1 MTFAHRVLS
10 VSGGIAFTLL
20 FMVFAAPQSSTQGQ
34 SISIPDP
41 QTGKLYFAA
50 FPLTAVLDGDF
61 SEWENI
67 PYADVNAGPAP
78 GPTQQAG
85 SFRFA
90 SMADAQ
96 NLYFSIQVND
106 NNIIAG
112 QHGRQYWNEDSIEIY
127 INATGNLGQTTYVP
141 GIVQLTIPA
150 VNIGRSIYATIFGG
164 TDWESICVQAI
175 VVQTENGYA
184 IEAAVPLVTS
194 VWNIPAQ
201 AGTIIGFQV
210 QLNGATQ
217 MHRDIKLSWSELDT
231 TDQSYLN
238 PSVFGQ
244 LVIFSIVPTQ
254 PIDLPTGVPV
264 HPTLI
269 STIVSIGITSTPE
282 QSGTIAQTSPSPIPT
297 TLEPTATATPLGRFR
312 VNGSTIYDP
321 NSNAFVARGTNVNGY
336 NWVWS
341 RPTVP
346 DATLIIDCWQFNLVR
361 VNSLLFTGQIGY
373 PQFSVNNDLDAIIRE
388 FTERGVVVVL
398 EAHDR
403 IGRYYQGNDRLALI
417 AWFTDL
423 AVRHRDNP
431 YVWFDIANEP
441 GGQNG
446 IDRNN
451 WLWMHREV
459 IRGIRDVA
467 GADNIILVE
476 GAFGGQDAGNR
487 DSSFVTESAI
497 LQLGQDILTFN
508 GRTYENIV
516 FSIHPYERWNG
527 GDAKM
532 ANYFDQV
539 LARNFAMIVGEY
551 AVRTNVDTV
560 AATDSM
566 FNTTVPRGIGRIV
579 WHWDGSDYN
588 DLTTGTSRGGGWEI
602 DSCVDPTNLSVLGER
617 IWQDNH

>member
-10 VSGGIAFTLL
+10 VSGGTAFTLAL
-20 FMVFAAPQSSTQGQ
+20 MLLATPQNSTRGQG
-34 SISIPDP
+34 ISVPEP
-41 QTGKLYFAA
+41 QAGEIYFAA
-50 FPLTAVLDGDF
+50 FPLTAVIDGDF
-61 SEWENI
+61 SEWQNI
-67 PYADVNAGPAP
+67 PYADVNDGPMP
-78 GPTQQAG
+78 GANQQAG
-85 SFRFA
+85 SLRFA
-90 SMADAQ
+90 SMADAR
-96 NLYFSIQVND
+96 NLYFSVQVND
-106 NNIIAG
+106 NNIVGG
-112 QHGRQYWNEDSIEIY
+112 QHGVQYWNEDSVEIY
-127 INATGNLGQTTYVP
+127 INATGNLAQTTYVP
-141 GIVQLTIPA
+141 GVVQLTIPA
-150 VNIGRSIYATIFGG
+150 VNIGRSIYATVFGG
-164 TDWESICVQAI
+164 TDWESVGIQAI
-175 VVQTENGYA
+175 VVRTENGYA

-201 AGTIIGFQV
+201 VGMTVGFQV

-217 MHRDIKLSWSELDT
+217 LDRDIKLSWSLTDT
-231 TDQSYLN
+231 ADQSYSN

-244 LVIFSIVPTQ
+244 LVIVSTIPTRPTDQ
-254 PIDLPTGVPV
+254 PSAVPV
-264 HPTLI
+264 QPSLT
-269 STIVSIGITSTPE
+269 STIVSIGITPAPN
-282 QSGTIAQTSPSPIPT
+282 QSDIIVQTLPSPMSP
-297 TLEPTATATPLGRFR
+297 TLEPTTTATPLGRFR
-312 VNGSTIYDP
+312 VDGSTIYDP
-321 NSNAFVARGTNVNGY
+321 NGNVFVARGTNVNGY

-373 PQFSVNNDLDAIIRE
+373 PQFSANNDLDAIIGA
-388 FTERGVVVVL
+388 FTERGVVVVI

-403 IGRYYQGNDRLALI
+403 IGTYYQGNDRLALI

-441 GGQNG
+441 GGQDD
-446 IDRNN
+446 IDTNN

-459 IRGIRDVA
+459 IRAVRDVA

-527 GDAKM
+527 GDAKL

-566 FNTTVPRGIGRIV
+566 FNTTVPRGIGRVV

-602 DSCVDPTNLSVLGER
+602 DSCVEPTNLSVLGER